1 MCCYHRCK
9 FPFYSKTNRY
19 DANACASVDYISPKH
34 SRFPSK
40 WYIWTFIPFDIIS
53 LVLQAIGGAM
63 SSTSNGDSNA
73 GVQIALA
80 GLSIQ
85 VITLF
90 VFVVLVVDYSVRSR
104 TIWKKLQLPARF
116 KVFCG
121 GLALATILILVRCAY
136 RIFELSEG
144 YSQESESLRDE
155 PLFIGLE
162 SV

>member
-1 MCCYHRCK
+1 
-9 FPFYSKTNRY
+9 
-19 DANACASVDYISPKH
+19 
-34 SRFPSK
+34 
-40 WYIWTFIPFDIIS
+40 
-53 LVLQAIGGAM
+53 M

-90 VFVVLVVDYSVRSR
+90 VFVVLVLDYFVRSR
-104 TIWKKLQLPARF
+104 SVWKGAQLPTRF
-116 KVFCG
+116 KVFCSA
-121 GLALATILILVRCAY
+121 LALATILIFARCAY
-136 RIFELSEG
+136 RIYELSEG
-144 YSQESESLRDE
+144 YSQDSEALRDE